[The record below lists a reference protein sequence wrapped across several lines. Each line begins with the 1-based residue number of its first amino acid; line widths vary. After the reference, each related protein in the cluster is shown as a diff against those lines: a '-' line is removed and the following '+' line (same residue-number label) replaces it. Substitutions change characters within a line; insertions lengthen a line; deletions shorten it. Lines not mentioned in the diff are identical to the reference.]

1 MDFNSK
7 LYNYCVHSEITARKI
22 TNCYNLIANMQE
34 VYNGFTVLQCAY
46 IKSYLNIMKK
56 RIERLQ
62 DAKLLKKWEYYFS
75 DFVQEV
81 EKAVKGK

>member
-7 LYNYCVHSEITARKI
+7 LYNYCFSSEITTRKI
-22 TNCYNLIANMQE
+22 TNCYNLIVNMQE
-34 VYNGFTVLQCAY
+34 SYGGFTIMQCIC
-46 IKSYLNIMKK
+46 IKSYLNTMKR

-62 DAKLLKKWEYYFS
+62 DAKLLEKWNYYFS